1 MIGTQQPIGLTAGT
15 QSQMRQAGIPVPTA
29 TSQYQSPGNYSSG
42 LTTANAAWQAPQTG
56 AQQMQGAVDAG
67 NQLPEQLRIIGN
79 PNATP
84 DAATRQKYEQYYQS
98 QYGAPAE
105 ARMRA
110 AAYASGRSDSAFA
123 GGQIGQLQSQN
134 QYNAFMAGEQ
144 LADNY
149 LNRLVQ
155 ARGSFAGLEGN
166 MSQAYNQ
173 LNQQRGQGLANFAMQ
188 DSANRNQFNMQGA
201 QMKNQFS
208 QNAYQNQLS
217 AYDRLQDYNRY
228 NTQKNLSLGAGLAGM
243 AGGALG
249 GVNPF
254 TPMNPYTGT
263 PLGGTQDS
271 FGNWR
276 TSANAPFGK
285 PISAGGGIFD

>member
-1 MIGTQQPIGLTAGT
+1 M
-15 QSQMRQAGIPVPTA
+15 
-29 TSQYQSPGNYSSG
+29 
-42 LTTANAAWQAPQTG
+42 
-56 AQQMQGAVDAG
+56 DAG

-84 DAATRQKYEQYYQS
+84 DAATRQRYEQFYQA

-110 AAYASGRSDSAFA
+110 AAYGSGRSDSAFA
-123 GGQIGQLQSQN
+123 GGQLGALQSQN
-134 QYNAFMAGEQ
+134 QYNSFMAGEQ

-149 LNRLVQ
+149 LNRLTQ

-173 LNQQRGQGLANFAMQ
+173 LNQQRGQGLSGYAMQ
-188 DSANRNQFNMQGA
+188 DAANRNQFNMQGA
-201 QMKNQFS
+201 QMRNQFS

-228 NTQKNLSLGAGLAGM
+228 NTQKNLSLGAGI
-243 AGGALG
+243 GGALG
-249 GVNPF
+249 GVAQGLSQVPDF
-254 TPMNPYTGT
+254 YGRQPRVG
-263 PLGGTQDS
+263 Q
-271 FGNWR
+271 
-276 TSANAPFGK
+276 
-285 PISAGGGIFD
+285 SAGGYTF